1 MIKNNM
7 EIDSCRFVLEPSF
20 KKDGSIHSWEIL
32 TKNVKKKDCNDYLAN
47 ESGFCF
53 TSLSDKEK
61 IDVFQKQILTI
72 EKLDAS
78 ELKFK
83 PVSLNVDS
91 LISDCILNDKYIGD
105 YLKNQ
110 KNIAFEI
117 NEHFHEFNTKCC
129 MVDLKCLSKLC
140 PVWLDDFGSGLTSL
154 TVIDMFDFEC
164 IKIDKDYFWEIQ
176 SESEFFKIINKIK
189 SYCNF
194 VIVEGVETIEQKN
207 KVHSVVDC
215 ACQGRL
221 WMSDYYYVEI

>member
-1 MIKNNM
+1 MIKDSL
-7 EIDSCRFVLEPSF
+7 EIESCRFVLEPSY
-20 KKDGSIHSWEIL
+20 KNDGSVHSWEIL
-32 TKNVKKKDCNDYLAN
+32 TKSFKKKQAIDYDAN
-47 ESGFCF
+47 KGLFCF
-53 TSLSDKEK
+53 SSLSDKEK
-61 IDVFQKQILTI
+61 IDVFNKQILTI
-72 EKLDAS
+72 EKIDALN
-78 ELKFK
+78 LKFK
-83 PVSLNVDS
+83 TVSLNVDS
-91 LISDCILNDKYIGD
+91 LISDYILNDNYISD

-117 NEHFHEFNTKCC
+117 NEYFHELNTKCC

-140 PVWLDDFGSGLTSL
+140 PVWLDDFGRGLTSL
-154 TVIDMFDFEC
+154 TIIDMFNFEC

-176 SESEFFKIINKIK
+176 NESNFFKIINKVK
-189 SYCNF
+189 SHCNF

>member
-61 IDVFQKQILTI
+61 IDVFKKQILTI

-110 KNIAFEI
+110 KTLLLRLTSIFMNSILNA
-117 NEHFHEFNTKCC
+117 
-129 MVDLKCLSKLC
+129 
-140 PVWLDDFGSGLTSL
+140 VWLT
-154 TVIDMFDFEC
+154 
-164 IKIDKDYFWEIQ
+164 
-176 SESEFFKIINKIK
+176 
-189 SYCNF
+189 
-194 VIVEGVETIEQKN
+194 
-207 KVHSVVDC
+207 
-215 ACQGRL
+215 
-221 WMSDYYYVEI
+221 

>member
-1 MIKNNM
+1 M

-61 IDVFQKQILTI
+61 IDVFKKQILTI

-105 YLKNQ
+105 YLKTFFFFFHH
-110 KNIAFEI
+110 FE
-117 NEHFHEFNTKCC
+117 N
-129 MVDLKCLSKLC
+129 LSKFVL
-140 PVWLDDFGSGLTSL
+140 
-154 TVIDMFDFEC
+154 
-164 IKIDKDYFWEIQ
+164 
-176 SESEFFKIINKIK
+176 INPTQNNK
-189 SYCNF
+189 
-194 VIVEGVETIEQKN
+194 KN
-207 KVHSVVDC
+207 D
-215 ACQGRL
+215 
-221 WMSDYYYVEI
+221 I

>member
-1 MIKNNM
+1 MLKNSV
-7 EIDSCRFVLEPSF
+7 EIESCRFVLEPSY

-32 TKNVKKKDCNDYLAN
+32 TKSVKKKNANDYHAN
-47 ESGFCF
+47 EGLFCF
-53 TSLSDKEK
+53 SSLSDKEK
-61 IDVFQKQILTI
+61 IDVFKRQILTI

-78 ELKFK
+78 KLKFK

-117 NEHFHEFNTKCC
+117 NEYFHEFNTKCC

-140 PVWLDDFGSGLTSL
+140 PVWLDDFGRGLTSL
-154 TVIDMFDFEC
+154 TIIDMFNFEC

-176 SESEFFKIINKIK
+176 YE
-189 SYCNF
+189 
-194 VIVEGVETIEQKN
+194 VETIEQKN

>member
-1 MIKNNM
+1 MLKNSV
-7 EIDSCRFVLEPSF
+7 EIESCRFVLEPSY

-32 TKNVKKKDCNDYLAN
+32 TKSVKKNANDYHAN
-47 ESGFCF
+47 EGLFCF
-53 TSLSDKEK
+53 SSLSDKEK
-61 IDVFQKQILTI
+61 IDVFKRQILTI

-78 ELKFK
+78 KLKFK

-117 NEHFHEFNTKCC
+117 NEYFHEFNTKCC

-140 PVWLDDFGSGLTSL
+140 PVWLDDFGRGLTSL
-154 TVIDMFDFEC
+154 TIIDMFNFEC

-176 SESEFFKIINKIK
+176 YESKLFKILNEVK

-194 VIVEGVETIEQKN
+194 VIVEGVETIEQKI
-207 KVHSVVDC
+207 KYILLLIALAREGC
-215 ACQGRL
+215 G
-221 WMSDYYYVEI
+221 

>member
-1 MIKNNM
+1 MLKNSV
-7 EIDSCRFVLEPSF
+7 EIESCRFVLEPSY

-32 TKNVKKKDCNDYLAN
+32 TKSVKKKNANDYHAN
-47 ESGFCF
+47 EGLFCF
-53 TSLSDKEK
+53 SSLSDKEK
-61 IDVFQKQILTI
+61 IDVFKRQILTI

-78 ELKFK
+78 KLKFK

-105 YLKNQ
+105 YLKN
-110 KNIAFEI
+110 IAFEI
-117 NEHFHEFNTKCC
+117 NEYFHEFNTKCC

-140 PVWLDDFGSGLTSL
+140 PVWLDDFGRGLTSL
-154 TVIDMFDFEC
+154 TIIDMFNFEC

-176 SESEFFKIINKIK
+176 SESEFFKRINKIK

>member
-1 MIKNNM
+1 
-7 EIDSCRFVLEPSF
+7 
-20 KKDGSIHSWEIL
+20 
-32 TKNVKKKDCNDYLAN
+32 NDYLAN

-61 IDVFQKQILTI
+61 IDVFKKQILTI

-105 YLKNQ
+105 YLKTQ

-129 MVDLKCLSKLC
+129 MV
-140 PVWLDDFGSGLTSL
+140 
-154 TVIDMFDFEC
+154 
-164 IKIDKDYFWEIQ
+164 
-176 SESEFFKIINKIK
+176 
-189 SYCNF
+189 
-194 VIVEGVETIEQKN
+194 
-207 KVHSVVDC
+207 
-215 ACQGRL
+215 
-221 WMSDYYYVEI
+221 